1 MIGVQKNS
9 VFSLLLKHQQN
20 DQEEEK
26 DKIFDKLP
34 VTTNIQTNHLKRK
47 RLQLMK
53 DMSDMTIKKV
63 KCENL

>member
-20 DQEEEK
+20 DQEDEK

-34 VTTNIQTNHLKRK
+34 VTTNIKTK
-47 RLQLMK
+47 
-53 DMSDMTIKKV
+53 
-63 KCENL
+63 